1 MRLTKSHQSTPT
13 QTHSMSHAWD
23 TRSLAL
29 AGVAAGFA
37 QPFVA
42 FASRALPATFR
53 TSQFL
58 CGCHSSR
65 ASSKGLRLTK
75 SQSKRGSAG
84 EVDTRRRECK
94 MMQSAGVNTQEMKW
108 WSSCCVSFSDLHEAI
123 DDALKVCKADIAA
136 ADEKVDLEP

>member
-1 MRLTKSHQSTPT
+1 M
-13 QTHSMSHAWD
+13 
-23 TRSLAL
+23 
-29 AGVAAGFA
+29 
-37 QPFVA
+37 
-42 FASRALPATFR
+42 
-53 TSQFL
+53 
-58 CGCHSSR
+58 
-65 ASSKGLRLTK
+65 TK
-75 SQSKRGSAG
+75 SQSKPGSAG